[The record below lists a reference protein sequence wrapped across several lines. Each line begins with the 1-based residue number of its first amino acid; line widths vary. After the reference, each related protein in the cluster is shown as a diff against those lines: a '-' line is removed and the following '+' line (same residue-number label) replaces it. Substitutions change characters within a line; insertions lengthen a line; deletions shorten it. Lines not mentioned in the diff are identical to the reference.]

1 MRELFDP
8 VVNGLAGVLIDLGL
22 DAVEPKSI
30 VGGATDRSH
39 GDIAIP
45 FHKFAGVLRRP
56 PADIAE
62 EAAGKLSPYLDQI
75 ICKLQIGLR
84 QRHSNSEVAFLQIS
98 GVLCPSIIRC

>member
-8 VVNGLAGVLIDLGL
+8 VAKGLAGVLIDLGL

-56 PADIAE
+56 PAE
-62 EAAGKLSPYLDQI
+62 S
-75 ICKLQIGLR
+75 
-84 QRHSNSEVAFLQIS
+84 QRKQLENYPHIWIKSHM
-98 GVLCPSIIRC
+98 

>member
-45 FHKFAGVLRRP
+45 FHTVSYTHLTLP
-56 PADIAE
+56 TT
-62 EAAGKLSPYLDQI
+62 SM
-75 ICKLQIGLR
+75 
-84 QRHSNSEVAFLQIS
+84 V
-98 GVLCPSIIRC
+98 